1 MNDNKFTI
9 AVFIDAM
16 KAFDTVNH
24 QILLDTMFKLGFKGT
39 LLEWV
44 RNYLSARYLS

>member
-1 MNDNKFTI
+1 MNNNKFTI

-24 QILLDTMFKLGFKGT
+24 SILHKKMYKLGIKGK
-39 LLEWV
+39 LL
-44 RNYLSARYLS
+44 NSN